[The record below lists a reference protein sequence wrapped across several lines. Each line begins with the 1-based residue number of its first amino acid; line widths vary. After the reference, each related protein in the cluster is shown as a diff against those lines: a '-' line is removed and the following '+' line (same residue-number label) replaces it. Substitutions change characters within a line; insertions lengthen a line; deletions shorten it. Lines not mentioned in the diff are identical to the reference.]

1 MRMNFSSNNLW
12 IIFCKKYF
20 LIILLSR
27 IFSIV
32 LFLIQCSRLKID
44 IVRLGLTSQQLLN
57 LSFTP
62 KQLRLCSYLAY
73 TRWCWSEV
81 EAMAMVP
88 ALSGSGIILWSLS
101 CLAGLP
107 FKPSC
112 FLEFP
117 DGDFMGTMNNH
128 CILEIPCGELMDA
141 LHCILQF
148 PTGELMHPMHC
159 IGCTNSPSGNP
170 KNKLCASSTLWPGGH
185 HENFIKL

>member
-1 MRMNFSSNNLW
+1 
-12 IIFCKKYF
+12 
-20 LIILLSR
+20 
-27 IFSIV
+27 
-32 LFLIQCSRLKID
+32 
-44 IVRLGLTSQQLLN
+44 
-57 LSFTP
+57 
-62 KQLRLCSYLAY
+62 
-73 TRWCWSEV
+73 
-81 EAMAMVP
+81 MVP

-170 KNKLCASSTLWPGGH
+170 KNKLCASSTLWPSILTISFPSSSSKHSQYHHHPSFNILLFVMDIEGH
-185 HENFIKL
+185 FQYL